1 MSPDTIFALATP
13 PGRSGVAV
21 IRLSGPLTRAIL
33 DSTLG
38 GPRPEPRKAALRLI
52 RDAGGQAID
61 QGLILFFPG
70 PASFTGEDCAEF
82 QIHGGPAIIEALLD
96 RLLELGARPAEAGEF
111 TRRAFEHGKLDLTE
125 AEGLADLVDAET
137 SAQREQALAQ
147 MTGALKSLYEDWR
160 ARLVSIMAAIEGEI
174 DFPDEEG
181 VPDHLA
187 QTARTSIQSLQDQM
201 ARHLDDN
208 HRGEKIRDG
217 FNIAII
223 GPPNAGKSS
232 LLNALAG
239 REAAIVTDI
248 PGTTRDIVEARTMLG
263 GFAVTLADTAGLRAA
278 QDIVEQ
284 EGIKRALTRADSAD
298 LVVGVLDGSVVWNQE
313 MTRVLEKSH
322 LLVVNK
328 SDLDQRLTLPDS
340 SVAVIRAAITEGEG
354 VSEIERWLE
363 SEVTNRLGRR
373 EMPALSRARHRR
385 NVEQAYAALTR
396 AADSLD
402 QPELAGEDLRLAT
415 RSLESLTG
423 RVDIE
428 DVLGEVF
435 SRFCVG
441 K

>member
-1 MSPDTIFALATP
+1 MPSDTIFALATP

-21 IRLSGPLTRAIL
+21 IRLSGPQTPEIL
-33 DSTLG
+33 DHTLS
-38 GPRPEPRKAALRLI
+38 GPRPAPRTAALRFI
-52 RDAGGQAID
+52 HDAAGKPID
-61 QGLILFFPG
+61 QGLVLFFPG

-82 QIHGGPAIIEALLD
+82 QVHGGPAIIEALLD
-96 RLLELGARPAEAGEF
+96 RLLELGGRPAEAGEF

-137 SAQREQALAQ
+137 SAQRQQALAQ

-160 ARLVSIMAAIEGEI
+160 TQLVSIMAAIEGEI

-187 QTARTSIQSLQDQM
+187 KTARAAIEALRDQM
-201 ARHLDDN
+201 VLHLEDD
-208 HRGEKIRDG
+208 HHGEKIREG

-232 LLNALAG
+232 LLNALA
-239 REAAIVTDI
+239 RRDAAIVTDI
-248 PGTTRDIVEARTMLG
+248 PGTTRDIVEVRMVLS

-278 QDIVEQ
+278 QDVVEQ
-284 EGIKRALTRADSAD
+284 EGVRRALTRADSAD
-298 LVVGVLDGSVVWNQE
+298 LVVGVLDSSAVWNQE
-313 MTRVLEKSH
+313 MTRVLEKSG
-322 LLVVNK
+322 LVVLNK
-328 SDLDQRLTLPDS
+328 SDLDHRLTLPDS
-340 SVAVIRAAITEGEG
+340 DVPVIRAAITGGLG
-354 VSEIERWLE
+354 VMEIEHWLE
-363 SEVTNRLGRR
+363 AEVMSRLRQR
-373 EMPALSRARHRR
+373 ELPAISRARHRR
-385 NVEQAYAALTR
+385 NVEQAVAALAR
-396 AADSLD
+396 ASELLD
-402 QPELAGEDLRLAT
+402 QPELAGEDLRLAI

>member
-187 QTARTSIQSLQDQM
+187 QTARTAIQSLQDQM

-232 LLNALAG
+232 LLKALAR

-248 PGTTRDIVEARTMLG
+248 PGTTRDIVEVRTVLG

-278 QDIVEQ
+278 QDVVEQ

-340 SVAVIRAAITEGEG
+340 GVAVIRATITEGEG

-363 SEVTNRLGRR
+363 SEVTQRLGRR

-385 NVEQAYAALTR
+385 NVEQAFAALTR

-402 QPELAGEDLRLAT
+402 RPELAGEDLRLAT

>member
-21 IRLSGPLTRAIL
+21 IRLSGPLTVAIL
-33 DSTLG
+33 DSALG
-38 GPRPEPRKAALRLI
+38 GQRPEPRKAVLRLI

-96 RLLELGARPAEAGEF
+96 RLLELGGRPAEAGEF

-187 QTARTSIQSLQDQM
+187 QTARTAIQSLQDQM

-232 LLNALAG
+232 LLNAMAG

-248 PGTTRDIVEARTMLG
+248 PGTTRDIVEVRTILG

-328 SDLDQRLTLPDS
+328 SDLDCRLTLPDS
-340 SVAVIRAAITEGEG
+340 GVAVIHAAITEGEG
-354 VSEIERWLE
+354 IPDIERWLE
-363 SEVTNRLGRR
+363 SEVTQRLGRR

-402 QPELAGEDLRLAT
+402 RPELAGEDLRLAT

>member
-38 GPRPEPRKAALRLI
+38 GQRPEPRKAALRMI

-125 AEGLADLVDAET
+125 AEGLADLIDAET

-187 QTARTSIQSLQDQM
+187 QTARTAIQSLQDQM

-232 LLNALAG
+232 LLNALAR

-248 PGTTRDIVEARTMLG
+248 PGTTRDIVEVRTILG

-298 LVVGVLDGSVVWNQE
+298 LVVGVLDGSAVWNQE

-322 LLVVNK
+322 LLVANK

-340 SVAVIRAAITEGEG
+340 DVAVIRAAITKGEG
-354 VSEIERWLE
+354 VPDIERWLE
-363 SEVTNRLGRR
+363 SEVTKRLGRR

-385 NVEQAYAALTR
+385 NVEQAFAALAR
-396 AADSLD
+396 AAESLD
-402 QPELAGEDLRLAT
+402 QPEFAGEDLRLAT

-428 DVLGEVF
+428 EVLGEVF

>member
-187 QTARTSIQSLQDQM
+187 QTARTAIQSLQDQM

-232 LLNALAG
+232 LLNALAR

-248 PGTTRDIVEARTMLG
+248 PGTTRDIVEVRTVLG

-278 QDIVEQ
+278 QDVVEQ

-340 SVAVIRAAITEGEG
+340 GVAVIRATITEGEG

-363 SEVTNRLGRR
+363 SEVTQRLGRR

-385 NVEQAYAALTR
+385 NVEQAFAALTR

-402 QPELAGEDLRLAT
+402 RPELAGEDLRLAT

>member
-1 MSPDTIFALATP
+1 MSADTIFALATP
-13 PGRSGVAV
+13 PGRSGVAM
-21 IRLSGPLTRAIL
+21 IRLSGPQTQSIL
-33 DSTLG
+33 ESALS
-38 GPRPEPRKAALRLI
+38 GPGPAPRKAALRFI
-52 RDAGGQAID
+52 HDAGGQPID

-82 QIHGGPAIIEALLD
+82 QIHGGPAIIEALVD

-160 ARLVSIMAAIEGEI
+160 TQLVSIMAAIEGEI
-174 DFPDEEG
+174 DFPDEGG

-187 QTARTSIQSLQDQM
+187 QTARTAIQSLQDQM
-201 ARHLDDN
+201 RLHLDDN
-208 HRGEKIRDG
+208 HRGEKIRGG

-232 LLNALAG
+232 LLNALAK
-239 REAAIVTDI
+239 RDAAIVTDI
-248 PGTTRDIVEARTMLG
+248 PGTTRDIVEVRMVLA
-263 GFAVTLADTAGLRAA
+263 GFAVTLADTAGLRASK
-278 QDIVEQ
+278 DRIEQ
-284 EGIKRALTRADSAD
+284 EGVRRALTRADSAD
-298 LVVGVLDGSVVWNQE
+298 LVVGVFDGSAFWNQE
-313 MTRVLEKSH
+313 MTRVLEKAH
-322 LLVVNK
+322 LLVLNK
-328 SDLDQRLTLPDS
+328 SDLEQRLTLPDFEREAIQ
-340 SVAVIRAAITEGEG
+340 VAITSGKG
-354 VSEIERWLE
+354 VPDIERWLE
-363 SEVTNRLGRR
+363 SEVTKCLGRR

-385 NVEQAYAALTR
+385 NVEQAFAALAR
-396 AADSLD
+396 AVDLLD
-402 QPELAGEDLRLAT
+402 QPEFAGEDLRLAT

>member
-33 DSTLG
+33 DSMLG
-38 GPRPEPRKAALRLI
+38 GPCPEPRKAALRLI

-160 ARLVSIMAAIEGEI
+160 AQLVSIMAAIEGEI

-187 QTARTSIQSLQDQM
+187 KTARTAIQSLQDQM

-232 LLNALAG
+232 LLNALAR

-248 PGTTRDIVEARTMLG
+248 PGTTRDIVEVRTVLG

-313 MTRVLEKSH
+313 MTRVQEKSH

-340 SVAVIRAAITEGEG
+340 DVAVIRAAITEGGG

-363 SEVTNRLGRR
+363 SEVTQRLGRR

-402 QPELAGEDLRLAT
+402 RPEFAGEDLRLAT

>member
-21 IRLSGPLTRAIL
+21 IRLSGPLTPAIL

-38 GPRPEPRKAALRLI
+38 GQRPEPRKAALRLI

-82 QIHGGPAIIEALLD
+82 QIHGGPAIIEALLE

-187 QTARTSIQSLQDQM
+187 QTARTAIQSLQDQM

-232 LLNALAG
+232 LLNAMAG

-248 PGTTRDIVEARTMLG
+248 PGTTRDIVEVRTILG
-263 GFAVTLADTAGLRAA
+263 GFAVTLADTAGLRSA

-328 SDLDQRLTLPDS
+328 SDLDCRLTLPDS
-340 SVAVIRAAITEGEG
+340 GVAVIHAAITEGEG
-354 VSEIERWLE
+354 IPDIERWLE
-363 SEVTNRLGRR
+363 SEVTQRLGRR

-385 NVEQAYAALTR
+385 NVEQAFAALTR

-402 QPELAGEDLRLAT
+402 RPELAGEDLRLAT

>member
-160 ARLVSIMAAIEGEI
+160 TQLVSIMAAIEGEI

-187 QTARTSIQSLQDQM
+187 QTARTAIQSLQDQM

-232 LLNALAG
+232 LLNALAR

-248 PGTTRDIVEARTMLG
+248 PGTTRDIVEVRTVLG

-278 QDIVEQ
+278 QGIVEQ

-328 SDLDQRLTLPDS
+328 SDLDQRMTLPDS
-340 SVAVIRAAITEGEG
+340 GVAVIRTAITEGEG

>member
-21 IRLSGPLTRAIL
+21 IRLSGPLTRVIL

-38 GPRPEPRKAALRLI
+38 GQRPEPRKAALRLI

-96 RLLELGARPAEAGEF
+96 RLLELGGRPAEAGEF

-160 ARLVSIMAAIEGEI
+160 AQLVSIMAAIEGEI

-187 QTARTSIQSLQDQM
+187 QTARTAIQSLQDQM

-232 LLNALAG
+232 LLNALAK

-248 PGTTRDIVEARTMLG
+248 PGTTRDIVEVRTILG

-313 MTRVLEKSH
+313 MTRVLEKAH

-340 SVAVIRAAITEGEG
+340 GVAIIHATIAEGEG
-354 VSEIERWLE
+354 IPDIERWLE
-363 SEVTNRLGRR
+363 TEVTQRLGRR

-385 NVEQAYAALTR
+385 NVEQAFAALKR
-396 AADSLD
+396 ASDSLD
-402 QPELAGEDLRLAT
+402 QPEFAGEDLRLAT